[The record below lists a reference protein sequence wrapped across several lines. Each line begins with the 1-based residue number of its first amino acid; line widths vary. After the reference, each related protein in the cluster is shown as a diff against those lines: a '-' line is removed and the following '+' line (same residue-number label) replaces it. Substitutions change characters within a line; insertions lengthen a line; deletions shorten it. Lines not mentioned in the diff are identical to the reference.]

1 MLIYKYVKLIKNWS
15 DFMEMILFKPN
26 PIIEGVFGNSNARD
40 FNVFNKILCDL
51 QIQKANNEFMAIVS
65 LEEIKKIINDDHIC
79 TPEKIQNY
87 LNNNFREKTIT
98 WRYKDTI
105 ISVGLINKVTY
116 EEKDSTYEI
125 IVDKDIVNLIL
136 NYDKLKTGYTPLNL
150 KLNSKNFYATR
161 IYEYLRKWSGNKNS
175 LTIGLYK
182 LKELLSLEGRYN
194 TYKDFRKRVLD
205 PSMEEINK
213 KFNMNI
219 YFTPIKVGNKTTAIE
234 FTFTDNEP
242 RHYNFDETEI
252 AIDERE
258 VSIIEAKLD
267 IVEAEDVQ
275 AVQDINFEEIDLIN
289 ERLKES
295 KIKIAISTIN
305 RLKEQ
310 YGNENIDN
318 AITILCNKAKQ
329 QKITAPV
336 KYLKG
341 ILENLDKNSKDNEI
355 KNTKKLKFNNF
366 EPRQYDYDELEK
378 KLLGWDK

>member
-1 MLIYKYVKLIKNWS
+1 
-15 DFMEMILFKPN
+15 MEMILFKPN
-26 PIIEGVFGNSNARD
+26 PIIEGVFGNSNIRD

-65 LEEIKKIINDDHIC
+65 LEEIKKIINDVNISA
-79 TPEKIQNY
+79 PEKVQNY

-98 WRYKDTI
+98 WTYKDLI
-105 ISVGLINKVTY
+105 ISVGLINSTVFDKTNMTY
-116 EEKDSTYEI
+116 KIT
-125 IVDKDIVNLIL
+125 VDKEIVNLIL
-136 NYDKLKTGYTPLNL
+136 NYDELKTGYTPLNL
-150 KLNSKNFYATR
+150 KLNSKSFYATR
-161 IYEYLRKWSGNKNS
+161 IYEYLRKWSGNKNT
-175 LTIGLYK
+175 LRIGLYK

-213 KFNMNI
+213 KFNMEI
-219 YFTPIKVGNKTTAIE
+219 SFTPIKVGNKTTAIE
-234 FTFTDNEP
+234 FNFTDNEP
-242 RHYNFDETEI
+242 RHYNFDDTAATNVLVQEI
-252 AIDERE
+252 EEIQ
-258 VSIIEAKLD
+258 
-267 IVEAEDVQ
+267 DVT
-275 AVQDINFEEIDLIN
+275 FEEINLIS

-305 RLKEQ
+305 RLKEE

-341 ILENLDKNSKDNEI
+341 ILENLDKNPKDNKI
-355 KNTKKLKFNNF
+355 DNVKKLRFNNF
-366 EPRQYDYDELEK
+366 EPREYDYEDLEK
-378 KLLGWDK
+378 KLLGWHK